1 MCDRD
6 FEYIDQGSKRI
17 LHFYFIIIVT
27 NTVIL
32 YKVYVCMYI
41 CMYAAYEDAVIGMT
55 SPNTY
60 AINFYG
66 NVMFCLYLSD
76 VLPLL

>member
-1 MCDRD
+1 M
-6 FEYIDQGSKRI
+6 
-17 LHFYFIIIVT
+17 
-27 NTVIL
+27 
-32 YKVYVCMYI
+32 YV

-60 AINFYG
+60 SINFYG
-66 NVMFCLYLSD
+66 NIMFCLYLSD